1 MDGNQ
6 FWCLSFNVM
15 TTSFMKG
22 QKPCVNGLGL
32 HLSKAFHFISKGMNE
47 GHRGQSS
54 CSLNQVSYKCFSK
67 SCMLPAQSAER
78 KDSFLRVRNFLQNCH
93 FFLVKGAILWRDPFL
108 PRLQKQSVL
117 SSSDLYNSLVSYT
130 RQDSLAQKD
139 TQGPLRCSLVSLGWQ
154 RWGRANSPRFFKLSA
169 FRDRLD
175 GVWSSLS

>member
-1 MDGNQ
+1 MNGNQ

-32 HLSKAFHFISKGMNE
+32 LPSKACNFISKGTSE

-54 CSLNQVSYKCFSK
+54 CSLNQVSYNCFSK

-93 FFLVKGAILWRDPFL
+93 FFWSKG
-108 PRLQKQSVL
+108 L
-117 SSSDLYNSLVSYT
+117 SCEEIHFSPDCRNNLYC
-130 RQDSLAQKD
+130 LAQIS
-139 TQGPLRCSLVSLGWQ
+139 TIH
-154 RWGRANSPRFFKLSA
+154 LSA
-169 FRDRLD
+169 TPGRILLLRKTLR
-175 GVWSSLS
+175 VP